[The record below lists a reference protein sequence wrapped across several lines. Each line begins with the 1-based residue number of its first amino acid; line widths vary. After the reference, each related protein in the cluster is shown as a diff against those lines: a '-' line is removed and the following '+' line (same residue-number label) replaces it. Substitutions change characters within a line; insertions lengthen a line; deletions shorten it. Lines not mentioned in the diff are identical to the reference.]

1 MAQSAVFKHKEIT
14 MPPSTNGSRKVNGQF
29 GEGNKYGKGNPHAQK
44 VAQLRTALIESITPE
59 DIKEIAATL
68 LTQAKAGDISSCKFL
83 LPYLVG
89 TAPQPCNPDEIELQE
104 MQLHAKLKE
113 EEKKEKI
120 RLQFDFL

>member
-1 MAQSAVFKHKEIT
+1 MAQGAVFKYKET
-14 MPPSTNGSRKVNGQF
+14 NMPPSTNGSRKANGQF

-68 LTQAKAGDISSCKFL
+68 LTQAKAGDINSCKFL

-89 TAPQPCNPDEIELQE
+89 AVSQPCNPDEIELQE